1 MNNKKKQIVAKLAGV
16 TMLTT
21 TALGTVAPITG
32 IIPGVISMAEG
43 VQVESLTGSIE
54 ATSGTVTGADGIPE
68 TKEAT
73 SNLKIDKYVASL
85 RLNGSP
91 KNGDKVLIDSNF
103 SLVSLNGLDIKIGD
117 TVVGKLT
124 YKSTNG
130 SNEEKLDNTYH
141 YELTFNK
148 AIENYQNPTLSING
162 FNMNGSV
169 AKFYKEGGNVIN
181 YYIKAGDKKIEKK
194 IRVKGQSKFDNTSFD
209 AGWAAKWRMA
219 NSDGNKLTGLI

>member
-68 TKEAT
+68 IKGAT
-73 SNLKIDKYVASL
+73 SNLKIDKYVANL
-85 RLNGSP
+85 KLNASP

-103 SLVSLNGLDIKIGD
+103 ALVSANGLDVKIGD
-117 TVVGKLT
+117 TVVGKLI
-124 YKSTNG
+124 YKNIDVA
-130 SNEEKLDNTYH
+130 NEEKLDNTYH
-141 YELTFNK
+141 LCP
-148 AIENYQNPTLSING
+148 II
-162 FNMNGSV
+162 
-169 AKFYKEGGNVIN
+169 
-181 YYIKAGDKKIEKK
+181 
-194 IRVKGQSKFDNTSFD
+194 
-209 AGWAAKWRMA
+209 
-219 NSDGNKLTGLI
+219 